1 MRTAIILLVLCAFA
15 CLGSATAIKKSHVR
29 YNSTATAQVLTKDNY
44 DASCIRIFFSD
55 NTLRATCQTSNG
67 DWKITSLDLNTCLS
81 NTNGIFTC
89 GGRYGQSAR
98 GQSLSGTTLSAQ
110 LQTVSGNWMQTTV
123 NLNNFISNING
134 ELVCDCYRNW

>member
-44 DASCIRIFFSD
+44 DASCRSVSLSG
-55 NTLRATCQTSNG
+55 NTLSGVCQTSNG
-67 DWKITSLDLNTCLS
+67 AWKSTSFDLNTCLS

-98 GQSLSGTTLSAQ
+98 GQSLTGTTLSAQ

-123 NLNNFISNING
+123 DLNDFISNING